1 MNRRNVISILALAL
15 MVPATLIARPPKNK
29 PESPSCKDCK
39 KCGRACKCD
48 CKKGCKCK
56 PGCCKTEQSPTR
68 GPQKPRGFDGKTPS
82 FRPPNSRPPS
92 GFDRRAPG
100 FGPPHGRKQELGY
113 PKPAGPVDK
122 LYVRSLYNKFD
133 INNNGNLDEKE
144 REALKKYIQKRR
156 S

>member
-39 KCGRACKCD
+39 KCGRACKCN

-56 PGCCKTEQSPTR
+56 PGCCKAEHPSP
-68 GPQKPRGFDGKTPS
+68 PRGFDGRTPNFQPPHSKPTRGFDGRTPS
-82 FRPPNSRPPS
+82 FGPPS
-92 GFDRRAPG
+92 R
-100 FGPPHGRKQELGY
+100 GRSPQGRPSPNRESRYKE
-113 PKPAGPVDK
+113 VI
-122 LYVRSLYNKFD
+122 SKFD
-133 INNNGNLDEKE
+133 KDKNGKLDEQE